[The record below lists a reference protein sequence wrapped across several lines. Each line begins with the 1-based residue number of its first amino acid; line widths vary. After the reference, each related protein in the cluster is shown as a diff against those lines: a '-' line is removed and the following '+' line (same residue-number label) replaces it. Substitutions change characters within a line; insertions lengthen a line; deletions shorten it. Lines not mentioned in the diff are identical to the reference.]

1 MDPVI
6 PIEIF
11 HYNIIHFLSSD
22 ILYKFSLIDKKS
34 NKIVKN
40 IYEEKAKVLKKNYR
54 NLRPGIYY
62 GTDLPFFLTYRRY
75 LRFLEIL
82 NPKIMYRK
90 MIIYVSDWYNIPEK
104 IIRDT
109 MHVDSSRYHLVNNWI
124 ENNISDINSRT
135 KRDIL
140 QFFSENRITI
150 REIMFSGLI

>member
-1 MDPVI
+1 
-6 PIEIF
+6 
-11 HYNIIHFLSSD
+11 
-22 ILYKFSLIDKKS
+22 
-34 NKIVKN
+34 
-40 IYEEKAKVLKKNYR
+40 
-54 NLRPGIYY
+54 NLRPGIHY
-62 GTDLPFFLTYRRY
+62 GTDLPFFLTYRKY

-82 NPKIMYRK
+82 NPKMMYRK